1 MIRCAGR
8 LLLAFTLLLS
18 GCGILGLGKPS
29 VAPPLRLRVEAAA
42 RLNPDDQGR
51 SLPTLVRVYQ
61 VSSAARA
68 RTVELTDLLR
78 DPKEA
83 LGGDLLSTEEL
94 LLSPGQTIERVLT
107 REKDCVAVLVAA
119 VVRKPTATT
128 WRDVVELQPTKT
140 RPLSYLLE
148 EYRLT
153 AR

>member
-1 MIRCAGR
+1 MVRCAGR
-8 LLLAFTLLLS
+8 LLLASTLLLA
-18 GCGILGLGKPS
+18 GCGILGLGKPN
-29 VAPPLRLRVEAAA
+29 VAPPLKLRVEAAT
-42 RLNPDDQGR
+42 RLNPDDKGS

-61 VSSAARA
+61 LRSAAKA

-83 LGGDLLSTEEL
+83 LGADLISVEEM
-94 LLSPGQTIERVLT
+94 LLSPGQTVERTLT
-107 REKDCVAVLVAA
+107 REKECAAVLVAA

-153 AR
+153 SR